1 MPKYKIVSKT
11 SKLEYIESISLFKL
25 KVILEDDLGEH
36 IGGNIYNKSE
46 QFLLSSFDKGSY
58 IEAEIKNTKGG
69 NTVNVL
75 LINLVGGNKDAKNN
89 VIYQF

>member
-1 MPKYKIVSKT
+1 
-11 SKLEYIESISLFKL
+11 
-25 KVILEDDLGEH
+25 LGEH